1 MIKPET
7 IEQVRTSTDIV
18 ELVGGYLPLKRV
30 GRNYR
35 GLCPFHSERS
45 PSFYVNPERQTYH
58 CFGCGAG
65 GSAINFVM
73 VTEKLEFP
81 EAVRFLAKRLG
92 ITVEE
97 DRMPGRN
104 QALYDACEQAAV
116 FYEQQLARSSSA
128 QAYLERRGLGRE
140 TVRRFRLGYA
150 PPGNVLRGQAKRRGL
165 AEVTLVSAGLLVKR
179 EEGLTDYF
187 YDRVMFPV
195 FSLSGKVI
203 GFGARVMGDSEP
215 KYLNSPDTAVFRK
228 GDILYGV
235 FQTKAYLREA
245 VPILVE
251 GNFDLLSL
259 VNAGVNHV
267 VAGLGTALTPAQA
280 QLLRRY
286 GGRAIICYDGDSA
299 GRKASRRALEVLLGA
314 GVDPQVAL
322 MPDDTDP
329 DDYVRKHGGEGLLA
343 LLNQA
348 PDFVD
353 YLLAARRLD
362 SVAEQRLAVAEL
374 AGLLKLVGDKVT
386 HELYANRIADRFRLD
401 RRSLPQDSG
410 QSAIQSRPRPTGA
423 EERLVGMV
431 AQHQELAR
439 QAREMRLS
447 DALDDPALQTVCRL
461 AEEHA
466 DDVGYGPGMLID
478 LIDEEEMRRR
488 LASWTF
494 VDEGRPTDGTLRQVG
509 ARMRT
514 VKAGWLRRLADA
526 AYERGDT
533 ERADLLNAERSRLLG
548 SAAAERSVRS

>member
-280 QLLRRY
+280 QLLR
-286 GGRAIICYDGDSA
+286 
-299 GRKASRRALEVLLGA
+299 
-314 GVDPQVAL
+314 
-322 MPDDTDP
+322 
-329 DDYVRKHGGEGLLA
+329 
-343 LLNQA
+343 
-348 PDFVD
+348 
-353 YLLAARRLD
+353 
-362 SVAEQRLAVAEL
+362 
-374 AGLLKLVGDKVT
+374 
-386 HELYANRIADRFRLD
+386 
-401 RRSLPQDSG
+401 
-410 QSAIQSRPRPTGA
+410 
-423 EERLVGMV
+423 
-431 AQHQELAR
+431 
-439 QAREMRLS
+439 
-447 DALDDPALQTVCRL
+447 
-461 AEEHA
+461 
-466 DDVGYGPGMLID
+466 
-478 LIDEEEMRRR
+478 
-488 LASWTF
+488 
-494 VDEGRPTDGTLRQVG
+494 
-509 ARMRT
+509 
-514 VKAGWLRRLADA
+514 
-526 AYERGDT
+526 
-533 ERADLLNAERSRLLG
+533 
-548 SAAAERSVRS
+548 

>member
-179 EEGLTDYF
+179 EEPGDVPGVL
-187 YDRVMFPV
+187 PV
-195 FSLSGKVI
+195 G
-203 GFGARVMGDSEP
+203 
-215 KYLNSPDTAVFRK
+215 
-228 GDILYGV
+228 
-235 FQTKAYLREA
+235 
-245 VPILVE
+245 
-251 GNFDLLSL
+251 
-259 VNAGVNHV
+259 
-267 VAGLGTALTPAQA
+267 
-280 QLLRRY
+280 
-286 GGRAIICYDGDSA
+286 
-299 GRKASRRALEVLLGA
+299 
-314 GVDPQVAL
+314 
-322 MPDDTDP
+322 
-329 DDYVRKHGGEGLLA
+329 
-343 LLNQA
+343 
-348 PDFVD
+348 
-353 YLLAARRLD
+353 
-362 SVAEQRLAVAEL
+362 
-374 AGLLKLVGDKVT
+374 
-386 HELYANRIADRFRLD
+386 
-401 RRSLPQDSG
+401 
-410 QSAIQSRPRPTGA
+410 
-423 EERLVGMV
+423 
-431 AQHQELAR
+431 
-439 QAREMRLS
+439 
-447 DALDDPALQTVCRL
+447 
-461 AEEHA
+461 
-466 DDVGYGPGMLID
+466 
-478 LIDEEEMRRR
+478 
-488 LASWTF
+488 
-494 VDEGRPTDGTLRQVG
+494 
-509 ARMRT
+509 
-514 VKAGWLRRLADA
+514 
-526 AYERGDT
+526 
-533 ERADLLNAERSRLLG
+533 
-548 SAAAERSVRS
+548 